1 MCIQETLKMCKIC
14 EKFQSKLCNLL
25 AFVISFPKS
34 YKMLKS
40 NVVGLNMAGIG
51 KIRHLKFG
59 DGDGPNLCMQSKKK

>member
-1 MCIQETLKMCKIC
+1 MKPKCVSKKHWKCAKSVKNFNAKM
-14 EKFQSKLCNLL
+14 CNLL

-59 DGDGPNLCMQSKKK
+59 DGDGPNLWM